1 MQYHSRH
8 KLYQHLALGLFSI
21 FCRMTVC
28 AQDVPPMPT
37 VSAPSNYTELSLL
50 QPNSIGWGL
59 GYIAT
64 DAGTINSGFAPTG
77 IQFSTSY
84 ARKFSSLFALEG
96 SAHLMNSSFVLDNG
110 FSNDNPDTV
119 FSAAFT
125 KILSHSLTGTISG
138 IFSPF
143 QDHGALS
150 NLSFGA
156 GVSLRWSGRAMTTT
170 NINTANQSFQVG
182 TSVFVQSIAIGGN
195 ISISYTIPLSVST
208 DMTLRAFTDIFLPRL
223 YIVDKQIPAQYQTA
237 LSILPTRLIPL
248 NDTFYKNGGVIG
260 LIAIF
265 RVNF

>member
-1 MQYHSRH
+1 M
-8 KLYQHLALGLFSI
+8 
-21 FCRMTVC
+21 
-28 AQDVPPMPT
+28 AQDAQPAPT
-37 VSAPSNYTELSLL
+37 ISVSSNQMELSLP

-64 DAGTINSGFAPTG
+64 DAGSISSNGFLPLG
-77 IQFSTSY
+77 IQFSTLY

-119 FSAAFT
+119 FGAAFT

-143 QDHGALS
+143 QEHIALS
-150 NLSFGA
+150 CLSFGA

-182 TSVFVQSIAIGGN
+182 TSIFVQSIAFGGN
-195 ISISYTIPLSVST
+195 ISISYTIPLSAST
-208 DMTLRAFTDIFLPRL
+208 DIMLRAFTDIFLPRL
-223 YIVDKQIPAQYQTA
+223 YIVDKQVPAQYQTG
-237 LSILPTRLIPL
+237 LSVLPTRLIPL

-260 LIAIF
+260 LSATF